1 MITAEELQKKL
12 SNISIGA
19 NTCNFSL
26 ETCEK
31 FVPIINKINQLK
43 KEKNAI
49 VLAHSYVS
57 PEILYG
63 VADHVGDSF
72 ELSKAAQNTNCD
84 TIIFAAVKFMA
95 ETAKI
100 LNPNKKCIP
109 HQKSMAG
116 LADSITA
123 EDVIK
128 LKKQYPDH
136 AFICYINT
144 SAEVKALCDSCV
156 TSSNVYKI
164 VENYPNDNIYFY
176 LIS

>member
-72 ELSKAAQNTNCD
+72 ELSKSGSKHKLRHHYFCRS
-84 TIIFAAVKFMA
+84 
-95 ETAKI
+95 KI
-100 LNPNKKCIP
+100 HGRN
-109 HQKSMAG
+109 S
-116 LADSITA
+116 
-123 EDVIK
+123 
-128 LKKQYPDH
+128 
-136 AFICYINT
+136 
-144 SAEVKALCDSCV
+144 
-156 TSSNVYKI
+156 
-164 VENYPNDNIYFY
+164 
-176 LIS
+176 

>member
-1 MITAEELQKKL
+1 M
-12 SNISIGA
+12 
-19 NTCNFSL
+19 

-31 FVPIINKINQLK
+31 YAPIINQINELK

-49 VLAHSYVS
+49 ILAHSYVS

-72 ELSKAAQNTNCD
+72 ELSKAAQQTNAT

-100 LNPNKKCIP
+100 LNPEKTVYIP
-109 HQKSMAG
+109 SAVNG
-116 LADSITA
+116 CSLADSITA
-123 EDVIK
+123 DDVLA
-128 LKKQYPDH
+128 LKKEYPDH

-144 SAEVKALCDSCV
+144 SAAVKALCDCCV
-156 TSSNVYKI
+156 TSSNVYQI
-164 VENYPNDNIYFY
+164 IEEFPNNNIYFY
-176 LIS
+176 LTS